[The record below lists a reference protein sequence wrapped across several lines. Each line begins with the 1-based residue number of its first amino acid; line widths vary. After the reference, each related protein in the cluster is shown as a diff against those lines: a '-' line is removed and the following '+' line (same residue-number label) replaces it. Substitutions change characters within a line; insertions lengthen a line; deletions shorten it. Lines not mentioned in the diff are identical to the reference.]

1 MRINNLRI
9 NSFGKLENRDLEF
22 GKFNL
27 IYGDNEAGKST
38 LLNYIMHM
46 FYGMNKSCLLYTSRC
61 V

>member
-46 FYGMNKSCLLYTSRC
+46 FYGMNKSKTFKK
-61 V
+61 

>member
-27 IYGDNEAGKST
+27 IYGDNEAGKSSMIDFV
-38 LLNYIMHM
+38 LGIVMI
-46 FYGMNKSCLLYTSRC
+46 FPDK
-61 V
+61 